1 MKALVTGGGGFIGRH
16 VVDRLLERGD
26 MVTVFA
32 RGTYPDIEARG
43 ARLIQGDLQSAG
55 DVTAACAGQD
65 VVFHVA
71 AKAGV
76 WGSFDSYYG
85 PNVTGT
91 HNIIEGC
98 RRQDVSRLVF
108 TSSPSVVFDN
118 RHHRGADESLPYP
131 ERFENPYSETKAM
144 AERMV
149 LEADGQTLR
158 TVALRPHLVF
168 GPGDPHLLPRIIA
181 KARANRLVQVGGG
194 ENRVD
199 LTFVEDAARA
209 HLLAADALQHG
220 VSGRAYFI
228 SQNAPVFLWGWIR
241 ELLDALGVA
250 GPRRSVS
257 AAAARRTGAVL
268 ETLHRL
274 LRLPGEPRLTRFVA
288 SQLALD
294 HYYDISRAKRD
305 LDYTPQHSM
314 TDALKRTL
322 PDLKAR
328 CL

>member
-16 VVDRLLERGD
+16 VVDRLLQRGD
-26 MVTVFA
+26 TVTVFA
-32 RGTYPDIEARG
+32 RGAYPEIEARG

-55 DVTAACAGQD
+55 DVSAACTGQD
-65 VVFHVA
+65 AVFHVA

-76 WGSFDSYYG
+76 WGSFNSYYG

-91 HNIIEGC
+91 RNVIEGC

-149 LEADGQTLR
+149 LEADSQTLR

-209 HLLAADALQHG
+209 HLLAADALQRG
-220 VSGRAYFI
+220 ASGQAYFI
-228 SQNAPVFLWGWIR
+228 SQDAPVSLWGWIR

-257 AAAARRTGAVL
+257 AAAARRAGAVL

-274 LRLPGEPRLTRFVA
+274 LRLPGEPHLTRFVA

-314 TDALKRTL
+314 TDALERTL

>member
-16 VVDRLLERGD
+16 VVDRLLQRGD
-26 MVTVFA
+26 TVTVFA
-32 RGTYPDIEARG
+32 RGAYPEIEARG

-55 DVTAACAGQD
+55 DVSAACTGQD
-65 VVFHVA
+65 AVFHVA

-76 WGSFDSYYG
+76 WGSFNSYYG

-91 HNIIEGC
+91 RNVIEGC

-149 LEADGQTLR
+149 LEADSQTLR

-181 KARANRLVQVGGG
+181 KARAHRLVQVGGG

-209 HLLAADALQHG
+209 HLLAADALQRG
-220 VSGRAYFI
+220 VLGRAYFI
-228 SQNAPVFLWGWIR
+228 SQDAPVSLWGWIR

-257 AAAARRTGAVL
+257 PAAARRTGAVL

-314 TDALKRTL
+314 TDALERTL

>member
-1 MKALVTGGGGFIGRH
+1 
-16 VVDRLLERGD
+16 
-26 MVTVFA
+26 VFA
-32 RGTYPDIEARG
+32 RGAYPQIEARG
-43 ARLIQGDLQSAG
+43 ARLVRGDLQSSA
-55 DVTAACAGQD
+55 DVSAACAGQD

-71 AKAGV
+71 ATAGV
-76 WGSFDSYYG
+76 WGSFKSYYG
-85 PNVTGT
+85 PNVIGT
-91 HNIIEGC
+91 RNVIEGC
-98 RRQDVSRLVF
+98 RRHVISRLVF

-131 ERFENPYSETKAM
+131 EVFENPYSETKAM

-149 LEADGQTLR
+149 IEANSETLR

-168 GPGDPHLLPRIIA
+168 GPGDPHLLPRVIA

-209 HLLAADALQHG
+209 HLLAADALQRG
-220 VSGRAYFI
+220 ALGRAYFI
-228 SQNAPVFLWGWIR
+228 SQDAPVSLWGWIR
-241 ELLDALGVA
+241 ELLDALDVA
-250 GPRRSVS
+250 GPRRSIS
-257 AAAARRTGAVL
+257 AVAARRVGAVL
-268 ETLHRL
+268 ETLYRL

-305 LDYTPQHSM
+305 LGYTPQHSM
-314 TDALKRTL
+314 ADALERTL

-328 CL
+328 CLG

>member
-1 MKALVTGGGGFIGRH
+1 LKALVTGGGGFIGRH
-16 VVDRLLERGD
+16 VVDQLLQRGD
-26 MVTVFA
+26 TVTVFA
-32 RGTYPDIEARG
+32 RGAYPEIEARG

-55 DVTAACAGQD
+55 DVSAACTGQD
-65 VVFHVA
+65 AVFHVA

-76 WGSFDSYYG
+76 WGSFNSYYG

-91 HNIIEGC
+91 RNVIEGC

-149 LEADGQTLR
+149 LEADSQTLR

-194 ENRVD
+194 ETRVD

-209 HLLAADALQHG
+209 HLLAEDALQRG
-220 VSGRAYFI
+220 ASGRAYFI
-228 SQNAPVFLWGWIR
+228 SQDAPVSLWGWIR

-257 AAAARRTGAVL
+257 AAAARRAGAVL

-274 LRLPGEPRLTRFVA
+274 LRLPGEPHLTRFVA

-314 TDALKRTL
+314 TDALERTL

-328 CL
+328 CV